1 MTTDIPKIEESSR
14 FNLFT
19 SIWIVPLIAL
29 IIALW
34 LTLEYFSK
42 LGPKIDIIFESN
54 KGLKEGQSQIR
65 YRDVVVGTIEKVAL
79 RSSGEGVRVT
89 ARMDKEVAPYLNDE
103 TKFWIVKPEVGVGGV
118 SGLDTIISGTYINM
132 KSQKKSMTKRSFVGL
147 EESLKESKGGIR
159 LRLNASNS
167 YNVRKGTQL
176 FFKGL
181 PAGSV
186 EKVNISKNAKG
197 VDILLFV
204 DKTFVPY
211 IHSDSKFWVQS
222 ALNIAYEHGKLDF
235 SVAPLT
241 NLIRGGIEF
250 SSSGKDIDNT
260 PSEDFVFR
268 LYKNS
273 TIASY
278 KKIGKRGAKELKEY
292 LLDFDESIAKLNYD
306 ASVEYEGY
314 DIGRVKDITLY
325 YNKNTHIIT
334 SRVLISIDSSIFYD
348 SNDSN
353 YTGEDNLKNAVREGL
368 RASLEEQ
375 DPITR
380 IQYIELS
387 FSDDNSSREIVYRGD
402 NAVFPTYKVKK
413 DSIMVGVNSIIDKI
427 KELPLDRLV
436 NSMDRAINSFT
447 DAIDTNKD
455 VTKELIVTTD
465 KTLKSI
471 NLLVASKEFKRIPLE
486 INQTLK
492 SLQKSLKSFDTILK
506 GNGDNSLL
514 TSQLSQTLKEVSKT
528 SRDTQRLLKKL
539 EQKPNS
545 LLFGD

>member
-1 MTTDIPKIEESSR
+1 MTTDIPKIKQSSR
-14 FNLFT
+14 FNLFS

-29 IIALW
+29 VIALW

-42 LGPKIDIIFESN
+42 LGPKIDIMFESN
-54 KGLKEGQSQIR
+54 KGLKEGQSQIK
-65 YRDVVVGTIEKVAL
+65 YRDIVVGTIEKVAL

-132 KSQKKSMTKRSFVGL
+132 KSQKKRMTKRSFIGL

-159 LRLNASNS
+159 LHLNASNS
-167 YNVRKGTQL
+167 YNVRKGTEL

-186 EKVNISKNAKG
+186 EEVNISKNAKG

-250 SSSGKDIDNT
+250 SSSGRDIDST
-260 PSEDFVFR
+260 PPKDFVFR

-292 LLDFDESIAKLNYD
+292 LLSFDESISKLNYD

-314 DIGRVKDITLY
+314 DIGRVKDIRLY
-325 YNKNTHIIT
+325 YNKETHIIT
-334 SRVLISIDSSIFYD
+334 SKVVISIDSSIFYD
-348 SNDSN
+348 SNNSN
-353 YTGEDNLKNAVREGL
+353 YTGEDNLRDAVKEGL

-380 IQYIELS
+380 MQYIELS
-387 FSDDNSSREIVYRGD
+387 FRDDNSSKEIIYRGEY
-402 NAVFPTYKVKK
+402 AIFPTYKEKK
-413 DSIMVGVNSIIDKI
+413 GNIMAEVNSIIEKI
-427 KELPLDRLV
+427 KKLPLDKLID
-436 NSMDRAINSFT
+436 SMDRAINSFT
-447 DAIDTNKD
+447 ETLDANRD
-455 VTKELIVTTD
+455 VIRELIITTD
-465 KTLKSI
+465 KMLESI
-471 NLLVASKEFKRIPLE
+471 NLLVASKEFKNIPSE

-492 SLQKSLKSFDTILK
+492 TLQKSLKSFDTILK

-514 TSQLSQTLKEVSKT
+514 TSQLSQTLKEVSET